1 MLSEIKRGENIGGF
15 YVSMKTYLKIMF
27 NSEGSSPSE
36 VKNQL
41 LNMGF
46 RATKGNYDFVYEWS
60 KESVDVDE
68 LIWFADKV
76 HAALKNTGVYFTI
89 ETI

>member
-1 MLSEIKRGENIGGF
+1 
-15 YVSMKTYLKIMF
+15 MKTYLKIMF

-36 VKNQL
+36 LKNQL

-46 RATKGNYDFVYEWS
+46 RATKGNYDFVYEWN
-60 KESVDVDE
+60 EETATVED

-76 HAALKNTGVYFTI
+76 HAALKKSKVYFTLESI
-89 ETI
+89 

>member
-1 MLSEIKRGENIGGF
+1 
-15 YVSMKTYLKIMF
+15 MKTYLKIMF

-46 RATKGNYDFVYEWS
+46 KATKGNYDFVYEWD
-60 KESVDVDE
+60 EDTTSVEDLV
-68 LIWFADKV
+68 WFADKV
-76 HAALKNTGVYFTI
+76 HAALKNTNVDFTL

>member
-1 MLSEIKRGENIGGF
+1 
-15 YVSMKTYLKIMF
+15 MKTYLKILF
-27 NSEGSSPSE
+27 NSEGESPSE
-36 VKNQL
+36 IKDLL

-46 RATKGNYDFVYEWS
+46 KAAKGNYDFVYEWNKDS
-60 KESVDVDE
+60 SDVEE

-76 HAALKNTGVYFTI
+76 HSALKNSRVFFDI

>member
-1 MLSEIKRGENIGGF
+1 
-15 YVSMKTYLKIMF
+15 MKTYLKIMF

-46 RATKGNYDFVYEWS
+46 KATKGNYDFVYEWD
-60 KESVDVDE
+60 EETASVEDLV
-68 LIWFADKV
+68 WFADKV
-76 HAALKNTGVYFTI
+76 HASLKNSKI
-89 ETI
+89 S

>member
-1 MLSEIKRGENIGGF
+1 
-15 YVSMKTYLKIMF
+15 MKTYLKIMF

>member
-1 MLSEIKRGENIGGF
+1 MNTYLVASEFN
-15 YVSMKTYLKIMF
+15 MKTYLKILF
-27 NSEGSSPSE
+27 SSEGSTPSE
-36 VKNQL
+36 IKDLL

-46 RATKGNYDFVYEWS
+46 KAAKGNYDFIYEWDE
-60 KESVDVDE
+60 ESTGVEE

-76 HAALKNTGVYFTI
+76 HAALSNSHVLFDI

>member
-1 MLSEIKRGENIGGF
+1 
-15 YVSMKTYLKIMF
+15 MKTYLQILV
-27 NSEGSSPSE
+27 NSEGSPPSE
-36 VKNQL
+36 IKSIL

-46 RATKGNYDFVYEWS
+46 KATKGNYDFVYEWNE
-60 KESVDVDE
+60 ESVSIEE

-76 HAALKNTGVYFTI
+76 HSALKDSKVYFSI

>member
-1 MLSEIKRGENIGGF
+1 
-15 YVSMKTYLKIMF
+15 MKTYLQILV

-36 VKNQL
+36 IKRIL

-46 RATKGNYDFVYEWS
+46 KATKGNYDFVYDWNE
-60 KESVDVDE
+60 ESEGIEE
-68 LIWFADKV
+68 LVWFADKV
-76 HAALKNTGVYFTI
+76 HSALKDSKVYFSI

>member
-1 MLSEIKRGENIGGF
+1 
-15 YVSMKTYLKIMF
+15 MKTYLQILV

-36 VKNQL
+36 IKNIL

-46 RATKGNYDFVYEWS
+46 KATKGNYDFVYEWNE
-60 KESVDVDE
+60 ESVGIEE
-68 LIWFADKV
+68 LVWFADKV
-76 HAALKNTGVYFTI
+76 HSTLKDSKVYFSI